1 MKTFDLQ
8 ILKDKGANIQKGMFG
23 LFYED
28 INYACDG
35 GINAQML
42 ENACFEF
49 YEAMGSWGSFS
60 AKEDGLYGWLA
71 YPTKGD
77 CAVMTIRTEDPVHK
91 NNPHY
96 LHFESS
102 DTQNG
107 FVNKAYDGVC
117 LRKGQE
123 YQVSCY
129 LRSENYSA
137 EVYAS
142 VIEKRETEGSRSK
155 EYPVVKAALAK
166 QVTGDWTLYTT
177 TFQAPKDLK
186 GGKFVI
192 SLGEPYTD
200 GEGTLERV
208 STCGKKPVAV
218 LEADF
223 VSLKP
228 MDAVNGIF
236 RKDIADLLKGMKPGF
251 LRFPGGCIVEGARLS
266 NRYQWKNT
274 VGPREERIR
283 TWSRWAV
290 HFNNEESDF
299 AVNRFSHYNQS
310 FDIGYYEYFLLCE
323 YIGAKPLPVQN
334 VGIACQYQTLQDV
347 PVDSPE
353 FMEFVQDTL
362 DLIEFA
368 NGPVDSKWGSLRA
381 SMGHPESFGLEM
393 VGIGNEQWETPK
405 VHFFDRYKAF
415 EKAIHEKYPEIKL
428 IGSAGPDV
436 TSEHYTDAWAHYR
449 KEISN
454 NADYAFALDEHY
466 YNPIPWFYENNHF
479 YDNYQRDIKV
489 FAGEYA
495 AHTSW
500 EDDHSV
506 KNCLDAALAEAAFL
520 TGVQRNSDVVVLTS
534 YAPLF
539 GRVNYTQ
546 WSPNLIWFD
555 DRVAY
560 GSPNY
565 YVQKLYALNAGSV
578 NLQSLLPEGEENR
591 IYRAVSLDEETGET
605 ILKLVNGSDEDVA
618 IRICVE
624 AADGSVKTVQND
636 LTATLMTGES
646 RQTVNNVEHP
656 TNVCDKQA
664 VLLNTADGIILPK
677 LSFAVIRMK

>member
-1 MKTFDLQ
+1 MKEFQ
-8 ILKDKGANIQKGMFG
+8 LKIGTEEKATIGKGMFG

-42 ENACFEF
+42 ENASFEF
-49 YEAMGSWGSFS
+49 YEAMGTYASFS
-60 AKEDGLYGWLA
+60 AKEDGLYGWLP

-77 CAVMTIRTEDPVHK
+77 GGKMTLATESPVHP
-91 NNPHY
+91 NDPHY
-96 LHFESS
+96 LHFETS

-107 FVNKAYDGVC
+107 VVNKAYDGVN
-117 LRKGQE
+117 LKAGE
-123 YQVSCY
+123 TYVVEAF
-129 LRSENYSA
+129 LRSPEYTES
-137 EVYAS
+137 VYVS
-142 VIEKRETEGSRSK
+142 VLEKRGAEGERPK
-155 EYPVVKAALAK
+155 DYPVVQAVLTPQVSAK
-166 QVTGDWTLYTT
+166 WRKYQVT
-177 TFQAPKDLK
+177 FEAPKDVRF
-186 GGKFVI
+186 GKFVL
-192 SLGEPYTD
+192 SVGEPYSD
-200 GEGTLERV
+200 GAGTLGKV
-208 STCGKKPVAV
+208 STVSKKPVHI
-218 LEADF
+218 LEVDF
-223 VSLKP
+223 VSMKP
-228 MDAVNGIF
+228 ENAVMGVF

-274 VGPREERIR
+274 VGVREERVR

-334 VGIACQYQTLQDV
+334 VGIACQYQTNQDV
-347 PVDSPE
+347 AVDSPE

-368 NGPVDSKWGSLRA
+368 NGPVDSKWGGLRA
-381 SMGHPESFGLEM
+381 SMGHPESFHLEM
-393 VGIGNEQWETPK
+393 IGIGNEQWETK
-405 VHFFDRYKAF
+405 EVQFFARYKVF
-415 EKAIHEKYPEIKL
+415 EEKIHAVYPEIKL

-436 TSEHYTDAWAHYR
+436 TSEHYTDAWNYYR
-449 KEISN
+449 QEIPKN
-454 NADYAFALDEHY
+454 DKFAYALDEHY
-466 YNPIPWFYENNHF
+466 YNPIPWFYENTHF
-479 YDNYQRDIKV
+479 YDDYRRDIKV

-500 EDDHSV
+500 EDDHAV

-539 GRVNYTQ
+539 GRVGWTQ

-555 DRVAY
+555 DQVAY

-565 YVQKLYALNAGSV
+565 YIQKMYALNAGDV
-578 NLQSLLPEGEENR
+578 NLDSTMEGAEAQKV
-591 IYRAVSLDEETGET
+591 YQVVSKDKATGEM
-605 ILKLVNGSDEDVA
+605 IIKLVNGNEEPIKVSIDTMGTPLAGDLQA
-618 IRICVE
+618 
-624 AADGSVKTVQND
+624 TVV
-636 LTATLMTGES
+636 TGAT
-646 RQTVNNVEHP
+646 RQTVNSVKEP
-656 TNVCDKQA
+656 ENVCDK
-664 VLLNTADGIILPK
+664 VVTLTNDGQGYELPA
-677 LSFAVIRMK
+677 LSMTVIRV